1 MKSRRFAGLV
11 LLLAAGLLGMA
22 SLAAFVAMI
31 RALMVP
37 TTLAAIES
45 AFGSLVITLLLLVLS
60 RKSWGAGRVRLSDKS
75 GDSSLQTGE

>member
-1 MKSRRFAGLV
+1 MKSGRFAGLV
-11 LLLAAGLLGMA
+11 LLLAAGVLGMA
-22 SLAAFVAMI
+22 SLAAFVAMV

-45 AFGSLVITLLLLVLS
+45 AFGSLVIALLLMVLA
-60 RKSWGAGRVRLSDKS
+60 RKSWRTGRARLSDKS

>member
-1 MKSRRFAGLV
+1 MKSGRFTGLFLV
-11 LLLAAGLLGMA
+11 LVAGLLGVA
-22 SLAAFVAMI
+22 SLAAFVAMV

-45 AFGSLVITLLLLVLS
+45 AFGSLVVAILLLVLTGKAW
-60 RKSWGAGRVRLSDKS
+60 RGGRARLSDKN

>member
-1 MKSRRFAGLV
+1 MKSARFAGLV
-11 LLLAAGLLGMA
+11 LVLVAGLLGA
-22 SLAAFVAMI
+22 ACLAAFVAMV

-45 AFGSLVITLLLLVLS
+45 AFGSLVVALLLLVLT
-60 RKSWGAGRVRLSDKS
+60 RKAWRAGRARLSGKS